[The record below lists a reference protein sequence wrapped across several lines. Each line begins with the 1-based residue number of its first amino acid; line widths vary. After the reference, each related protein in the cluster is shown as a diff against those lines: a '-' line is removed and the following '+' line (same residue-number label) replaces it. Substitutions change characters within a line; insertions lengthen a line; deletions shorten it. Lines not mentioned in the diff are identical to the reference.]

1 MQLRLVDDP
10 ETTPGPDAPKRRA
23 GPRRSRSS
31 SATPR
36 SSGLTA
42 GRTAGR
48 TSGRSSGRRAARW
61 GEWQLD
67 SRTRSVGRAGVA
79 AAREALER
87 VAAEQERARAVRG
100 DDDQRL
106 AS

>member
-1 MQLRLVDDP
+1 VTKQLRLVDDP
-10 ETTPGPDAPKRRA
+10 EANPGSDSATRPVGSRRA
-23 GPRRSRSS
+23 AS
-31 SATPR
+31 
-36 SSGLTA
+36 
-42 GRTAGR
+42 GRTS
-48 TSGRSSGRRAARW
+48 SGRSSSGRRGVRW

-87 VAAEQERARAVRG
+87 VAAEQERARAARG
-100 DDDQRL
+100 DDGQRL